1 VTYEPV
7 TIPPDWARKVVYDWK
22 AFPFGSRSM
31 AARKD
36 EYANKIDLLLNRD
49 KITDWDYS
57 LPYNEE
63 ILKSFERSGFEWKVN
78 PHFKYMIGSGP
89 KTGKAPSSILS
100 VSNIQQMPKE
110 IHYADSICVGVLQKE
125 KGGEKVDVVLHS
137 DEQLFR
143 RVWNK
148 IGTEFYYNFIW
159 KSSPDFAF
167 KNLPDRERPAAVNR
181 IMNQLYWMAR

>member
-1 VTYEPV
+1 MTYELA

-36 EYANKIDLLLNRD
+36 EYANKIDLLLNRG
-49 KITDWDYS
+49 KVTDWDYS
-57 LPYNEE
+57 LPYTEE

-78 PHFKYMIGSGP
+78 PHYRHKIAP
-89 KTGKAPSSILS
+89 KPNTGKVPSSLFVSQAPGEIL
-100 VSNIQQMPKE
+100 
-110 IHYADSICVGVLQKE
+110 YADSLCVGVLQKK

-143 RVWNK
+143 RVWNN
-148 IGTEFYYNFIW
+148 ISTEFYYNFIW

-167 KNLPDRERPAAVNR
+167 AKLDAHDRPKAVNR
-181 IMNQLYWMAR
+181 IMNQLYGMAR